1 MDFSKITSDPELI
14 KRLQQASKRNLTADE
29 IQKQKASFVWG
40 QMPHDHPMSKDEV
53 ADHLSGHAP
62 YTPVTVSAKTKPT
75 TATAIS
81 NRVRQDETIRDELWD
96 GFNPF
101 GSGPEPIGRRE
112 G

>member
-1 MDFSKITSDPELI
+1 MVNCIYGNPNCKVCGNKKLNERIQAVGHEE
-14 KRLQQASKRNLTADE
+14 QQHLTG
-29 IQKQKASFVWG
+29 F
-40 QMPHDHPMSKDEV
+40 
-53 ADHLSGHAP
+53 AP
-62 YTPVTVSAKTKPT
+62 FTPVTVSAKTKPT

-112 G
+112 